1 MTRPDQTATVDVLS
15 EVAEAFRLRGSMSG
29 IMSVSPPWSFAVRK
43 SDHAA
48 LLVVTRGRV
57 SFELEG
63 VKGSALELS
72 AGDVVATPHGHS
84 CIIRDDPRTPVR
96 AADELSSESCPGF
109 GTSPGA
115 HTEFIGLCCEL
126 AGGRTNPVLR
136 VLPPLIHCPGSDGRV
151 AHGLEPTIR
160 LLAIES
166 AAPAPGRTTVLNR
179 LAEVVFIQLIR
190 TWIANMPASEG
201 CWMKALT
208 DPQLAGALEAIHAEP
223 AGSWTLASLAARA
236 RMSRSSFAARFK
248 HVVGETPMEYVT
260 RWRIQRAT
268 TLLDSSDLPLKEI
281 VASSGYA
288 SEAAFRTMFKR
299 WVGESPGSYRDRARP
314 A

>member
-1 MTRPDQTATVDVLS
+1 MTKHEPAAAGDVLS
-15 EVAEAFRLRGSMSG
+15 QVAEAFRLRGSMSG
-29 IMSVSPPWSFAVRK
+29 IASVSPPWGFAMPK
-43 SDHAA
+43 SEHAS

-57 SFELEG
+57 SFEMPG
-63 VKGSALELS
+63 VTASAIEL
-72 AGDVVATPHGHS
+72 APGDVVAVPHGHA

-96 AADELSSESCPGF
+96 LVDEMESDSCPGF
-109 GTSPGA
+109 GVARGGQ
-115 HTEFIGLCCEL
+115 TEFIGLCCEL

-166 AAPAPGRTTVLNR
+166 AGTTPGRTTILNR

-190 TWIANMPASEG
+190 SWIETGEG
-201 CWMKALT
+201 CKGCWLHALT

-223 AGSWTLASLAARA
+223 AGRWTLESLAARA

-248 HVVGETPMEYVT
+248 TVVGETPMEYVT
-260 RWRIQRAT
+260 RWRMHRAAT
-268 TLLDSSDLPLKEI
+268 MLDSSDLPLKEI
-281 VASSGYA
+281 VATSGYA
-288 SEAAFRTMFKR
+288 SEAAFRTVFKR
-299 WVGESPGSYRDRARP
+299 WAGESPGSYRERVRP

>member
-1 MTRPDQTATVDVLS
+1 MKVHEPAPAGDVLS
-15 EVAEAFRLRGSMSG
+15 QVAEAFRLRGSMSG
-29 IMSVSPPWSFAVRK
+29 IKSVSPPRGFAIPK

-57 SFELEG
+57 SFEMPG
-63 VKGSALELS
+63 VTASPIEL
-72 AGDVVATPHGHS
+72 APGDVVAVPHGHA

-96 AADELSSESCPGF
+96 AANEMSDDACPGF
-109 GTSPGA
+109 GVSHGGQ
-115 HTEFIGLCCEL
+115 TEFIGLCCEL

-151 AHGLEPTIR
+151 THGLEPTIR
-160 LLAIES
+160 LLAVES
-166 AAPAPGRTTVLNR
+166 AGATPGRTTILNR

-190 TWIANMPASEG
+190 SWIETREGRDG
-201 CWMKALT
+201 CWLHALT

-223 AGSWTLASLAARA
+223 AARWTLESLATRA

-248 HVVGETPMEYVT
+248 TVVGETPMEYVT
-260 RWRIQRAT
+260 RWRMHRAAS
-268 TLLDSSDLPLKEI
+268 LLDSSDLPLKEI
-281 VASSGYA
+281 VATSGYA
-288 SEAAFRTMFKR
+288 SEAAFRTVFKR
-299 WVGESPGSYRDRARP
+299 WAGESPGSYRERARP

>member
-1 MTRPDQTATVDVLS
+1 MSGAEPAAPVDVLS

-29 IMSVSPPWSFAVRK
+29 IMSVSPPWGFAVPR

-57 SFELEG
+57 SFEMEG
-63 VKGSALELS
+63 VTGSALELA
-72 AGDVVATPHGHS
+72 AGDVVATPHGHA
-84 CIIRDDPRTPVR
+84 CIIRDDPRTPVS
-96 AADELSSESCPGF
+96 AADEMSSQSCPGF
-109 GTSPGA
+109 GTSPGG

-166 AAPAPGRTTVLNR
+166 SGATPGRTTILNR

-190 TWIANMPASEG
+190 TWIASSPRGEG
-201 CWMKALT
+201 CWLRALT

-223 AGSWTLASLAARA
+223 AAHWTLESLASRA
-236 RMSRSSFAARFK
+236 HMSRSSFAGRFK
-248 HVVGETPMEYVT
+248 SLVGETPMEYVT
-260 RWRIQRAT
+260 RWRMQRAAS
-268 TLLDSSDLPLKEI
+268 LLDSSDLPLKEI

-288 SEAAFRTMFKR
+288 SEAAFRTVFKR
-299 WVGESPGSYRDRARP
+299 WVGESPGSYRERARP

>member
-1 MTRPDQTATVDVLS
+1 MSVAERAAPVDVLS
-15 EVAEAFRLRGSMSG
+15 EVTEAFRLRGSMSG
-29 IMSVSPPWSFAVRK
+29 VMSVSPPWGFAVPR

-57 SFELEG
+57 SFEMEG
-63 VKGSALELS
+63 VTGSALELA
-72 AGDVVATPHGHS
+72 AGDVVGTPHGHA
-84 CIIRDDPRTPVR
+84 CIIRDDPRTPVH
-96 AADELSSESCPGF
+96 AADEMTSERCPGF

-136 VLPPLIHCPGSDGRV
+136 ALPPLIHCPGSDGRV

-166 AAPAPGRTTVLNR
+166 SATTPGRTTVLNR

-190 TWIANMPASEG
+190 SWIANMPAGEG
-201 CWMKALT
+201 NWLRALT

-223 AGSWTLASLAARA
+223 ARAWTLESLAAGVH
-236 RMSRSSFAARFK
+236 MSRSSFAARFK
-248 HVVGETPMEYVT
+248 SLVGETPMEYLT
-260 RWRIQRAT
+260 RLRMQRAA
-268 TLLDSSDLPLKEI
+268 TLLDSSDLPLREI

-288 SEAAFRTMFKR
+288 SEAAFRTVFKR
-299 WVGESPGSYRDRARP
+299 WAGESPGSYRERAR